1 MTMHPGRT
9 LYLKRILYLE
19 DDEDTREMV
28 SFVLTRSHYEVISAD
43 SCLEGLNLAR
53 QSSFDLYLIDQVLAD
68 GSGIDL
74 CRQIRNFDPKT
85 PIIICSGYTGGQHQ
99 RAALDC
105 GAQQF
110 LSKPFDAD
118 QLVALIERVS

>member
-1 MTMHPGRT
+1 MQPKQIPH
-9 LYLKRILYLE
+9 LKRILYIE

-28 SFVLTRSHYEVISAD
+28 SFLLTRSNYQITSAD
-43 SCLEGLNLAR
+43 NCLDGLKLAR
-53 QSSFDLYLIDQVLAD
+53 QRSFDLYLIDHTLVD

-74 CRQIRNFDPKT
+74 CRQIRRFDPKT
-85 PIIICSGYTGGQHQ
+85 PIIFCSGYTDDEHQ
-99 RAALDC
+99 QAALDC

-118 QLVALIERVS
+118 QLVALIERQS

>member
-1 MTMHPGRT
+1 
-9 LYLKRILYLE
+9 
-19 DDEDTREMV
+19 MV

-85 PIIICSGYTGGQHQ
+85 PIIICSGYTGGQQQ

-118 QLVALIERVS
+118 QLVGLMERVS